1 MGHESTFHSINE
13 QQLHESLNDLGLGGA
28 VFDNSLDLTIG
39 NTTENFRSFLVTSPR
54 VIDQSFEPHGADD
67 KQVVFSDEVQ
77 QNLKLDEKQL
87 SITKLQ
93 R

>member
-1 MGHESTFHSINE
+1 M
-13 QQLHESLNDLGLGGA
+13 
-28 VFDNSLDLTIG
+28 
-39 NTTENFRSFLVTSPR
+39 TSPR

-77 QNLKLDEKQL
+77 QNLNLDEKQL